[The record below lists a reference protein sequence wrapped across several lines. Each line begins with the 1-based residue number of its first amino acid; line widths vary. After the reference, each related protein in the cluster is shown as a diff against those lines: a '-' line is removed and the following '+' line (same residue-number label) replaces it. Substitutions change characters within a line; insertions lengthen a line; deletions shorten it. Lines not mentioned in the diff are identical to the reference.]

1 MAAPAFFVPLAIAG
15 AKIFF
20 KFASKKA
27 AQTFKSNYAKA
38 GQITTKTP
46 PKNATVTTT
55 GSSKGQSVLKDLKSP
70 VTPPSVR
77 ARNPNTTTLPK
88 KPASNKGGKAAGA
101 AATAAGVAAGSTA
114 TGKDAD
120 KPKKS
125 RPSKTSDQARD
136 EARVAANQRR
146 LAAKSAS
153 QGGGSVLS
161 RKKKTTTSKPTA
173 EGASAKRMPS
183 PKKNDKPAST
193 SRPTPPPS
201 RPKKKE
207 RTVDV
212 TVNPKTGRTVSK
224 TVTYSQHLKNI
235 DQAKANGVFDGDK
248 QFQRQKRALA
258 RAKVD
263 RLIKKAANM
272 NRGGAALK
280 SVPAGNPGLKK
291 LPSAVRNRMGFMR
304 KGGVAK
310 KK

>member
-38 GQITTKTP
+38 GSITTKTP

-55 GSSKGQSVLKDLKSP
+55 GSAKGKSVLKDLKSP
-70 VTPPSVR
+70 VTAPSVR

-101 AATAAGVAAGSTA
+101 AATATGVAAGSTA

-120 KPKKS
+120 KPKPKKS
-125 RPSKTSDQARD
+125 SRSTSQGGRSRDQV
-136 EARVAANQRR
+136 VAENQKR
-146 LAAKSAS
+146 LARKSAA

-161 RKKKTTTSKPTA
+161 NKKKRSATGTYDRSAVETSKAPAKNKMATPT
-173 EGASAKRMPS
+173 S
-183 PKKNDKPAST
+183 PPK
-193 SRPTPPPS
+193 
-201 RPKKKE
+201 RPKKKMETPKSKPKMYTAINVNTGKPDFDAPKVTAAE
-207 RTVDV
+207 R
-212 TVNPKTGRTVSK
+212 
-224 TVTYSQHLKNI
+224 LKQE
-235 DQAKANGVFDGDK
+235 DKYKA
-248 QFQRQKRALA
+248 R
-258 RAKVD
+258 
-263 RLIKKAANM
+263 KKAQDRIDAALKKATNSKKM
-272 NRGGAALK
+272 NKGGAALK
-280 SVPAGNPGLKK
+280 SVPAGNKGLKK
-291 LPSAVRNRMGFMR
+291 LPTPVRNRMGFMR

>member
-20 KFASKKA
+20 KFASKRA

-38 GQITTKTP
+38 GQITTKAP

-55 GSSKGQSVLKDLKSP
+55 GSAKGKSVLKDLKSP
-70 VTPPSVR
+70 VTAPSVR

-120 KPKKS
+120 KTKS
-125 RPSKTSDQARD
+125 SRATSQGGRSRDQV
-136 EARVAANQRR
+136 VAENQKR
-146 LAAKSAS
+146 LARKSAA

-161 RKKKTTTSKPTA
+161 RRKADKVALDDTKIDLKKDRVSK
-173 EGASAKRMPS
+173 
-183 PKKNDKPAST
+183 
-193 SRPTPPPS
+193 PTPPPA
-201 RPKKKE
+201 RPKKKAKSVPTPKSKPKMYTAINVNTGKPDFDAPKVTAAE
-207 RTVDV
+207 R
-212 TVNPKTGRTVSK
+212 
-224 TVTYSQHLKNI
+224 LKQE
-235 DQAKANGVFDGDK
+235 DKYKA
-248 QFQRQKRALA
+248 R
-258 RAKVD
+258 
-263 RLIKKAANM
+263 KKAQDRIDAALKKATKSKKM
-272 NRGGAALK
+272 NKGGAALK

>member
-20 KFASKKA
+20 KFASKRA

-38 GQITTKTP
+38 GSVTTKAP

-55 GSSKGQSVLKDLKSP
+55 GSAKGKSVLKDLKSP
-70 VTPPSVR
+70 VTAPSVR

-120 KPKKS
+120 KTKS
-125 RPSKTSDQARD
+125 SRAT
-136 EARVAANQRR
+136 
-146 LAAKSAS
+146 S
-153 QGGGSVLS
+153 QGGRSREQVIEQRQEALARKGGASLS
-161 RKKKTTTSKPTA
+161 RLKGTSGQVTDSQRKSQGAGVAAKKKMTT
-173 EGASAKRMPS
+173 
-183 PKKNDKPAST
+183 
-193 SRPTPPPS
+193 PTPPPK
-201 RPKKKE
+201 RPKKSTKTTKPTPKPQMYTAIDTRTGKPKPNAPKVTAAE
-207 RTVDV
+207 R
-212 TVNPKTGRTVSK
+212 
-224 TVTYSQHLKNI
+224 LKQE
-235 DQAKANGVFDGDK
+235 DAYK
-248 QFQRQKRALA
+248 QFR
-258 RAKVD
+258 
-263 RLIKKAANM
+263 RLQTDIIKSKLSEAEKKKKKKM
-272 NRGGAALK
+272 NKGGAALK

-291 LPSAVRNRMGFMR
+291 LPTPVRNRMGFMR

>member
-15 AKIFF
+15 SKIFF

-38 GQITTKTP
+38 GQITTKAP

-55 GSSKGQSVLKDLKSP
+55 GSAKGKSVLKDLKSP
-70 VTPPSVR
+70 VTAPSVR

-88 KPASNKGGKAAGA
+88 KPKGGGGKAAGA

-114 TGKDAD
+114 TGKNAD
-120 KPKKS
+120 KPK
-125 RPSKTSDQARD
+125 SKTNNRSTSQGGRSRDQVIA
-136 EARVAANQRR
+136 ENQKR
-146 LAAKSAS
+146 LARKSAA

-161 RKKKTTTSKPTA
+161 RRKADKVALDDTKIDLKKDRVSK
-173 EGASAKRMPS
+173 
-183 PKKNDKPAST
+183 
-193 SRPTPPPS
+193 PTPPPA
-201 RPKKKE
+201 RPKK
-207 RTVDV
+207 
-212 TVNPKTGRTVSK
+212 S
-224 TVTYSQHLKNI
+224 
-235 DQAKANGVFDGDK
+235 
-248 QFQRQKRALA
+248 
-258 RAKVD
+258 
-263 RLIKKAANM
+263 KKAAKPTPKPKMYTAINPRTGKPDFDAPKVTAAERLRQEDKYKARKKAQDRIDAALKKATKSKKM
-272 NRGGAALK
+272 NKGGAALK

>member
-20 KFASKKA
+20 KFASRKA

-38 GQITTKTP
+38 GQITTKAP

-55 GSSKGQSVLKDLKSP
+55 GSAKGKSVLKDLKSP
-70 VTPPSVR
+70 VTAPSVR

-88 KPASNKGGKAAGA
+88 KPKGGGGKAAGA

-114 TGKDAD
+114 TGKNAD
-120 KPKKS
+120 KPK
-125 RPSKTSDQARD
+125 SKTNNRSTSQGGRSRDQVIA
-136 EARVAANQRR
+136 ENQKR
-146 LAAKSAS
+146 LARKSAA

-161 RKKKTTTSKPTA
+161 RRKADKIALDDTKIDLKKDRVSK
-173 EGASAKRMPS
+173 
-183 PKKNDKPAST
+183 
-193 SRPTPPPS
+193 PTPPPA
-201 RPKKKE
+201 RPKK
-207 RTVDV
+207 
-212 TVNPKTGRTVSK
+212 S
-224 TVTYSQHLKNI
+224 
-235 DQAKANGVFDGDK
+235 
-248 QFQRQKRALA
+248 
-258 RAKVD
+258 
-263 RLIKKAANM
+263 KKAEKPKMYTAINPRTGKPDFDAPKVTAAERLRQEDKFKARQDTLKKVRSAAKESMDKKKKKM
-272 NRGGAALK
+272 NKGGAALK

>member
-38 GQITTKTP
+38 GQITTKAP

-55 GSSKGQSVLKDLKSP
+55 GSAKGKSVLKDLKSP
-70 VTPPSVR
+70 VTAPSVR

-88 KPASNKGGKAAGA
+88 KPKGGGGKAAGA

-114 TGKDAD
+114 TGKNAD
-120 KPKKS
+120 KPKSETNNRSTSQGGRS
-125 RPSKTSDQARD
+125 RDQVIA
-136 EARVAANQRR
+136 ENQKR
-146 LAAKSAS
+146 LARKSAA

-161 RKKKTTTSKPTA
+161 RRKADKIALDDTKIDLKKDRVSK
-173 EGASAKRMPS
+173 
-183 PKKNDKPAST
+183 
-193 SRPTPPPS
+193 PTPPPA
-201 RPKKKE
+201 RPKKSKKTTKPKMYTAINPRTGKPDFDAPKVTAAERLRQEDKFKARQDALKKVRSAAKE
-207 RTVDV
+207 
-212 TVNPKTGRTVSK
+212 SM
-224 TVTYSQHLKNI
+224 
-235 DQAKANGVFDGDK
+235 DK
-248 QFQRQKRALA
+248 
-258 RAKVD
+258 
-263 RLIKKAANM
+263 KKKM
-272 NRGGAALK
+272 NKGGAALK

>member
-38 GQITTKTP
+38 GSITTKAP

-55 GSSKGQSVLKDLKSP
+55 GSAKGKSVLKDLKSP
-70 VTPPSVR
+70 GTAPSVR

-125 RPSKTSDQARD
+125 SRSTSQGGRSRDQVIA
-136 EARVAANQRR
+136 ENQKR
-146 LAAKSAS
+146 LARKSAA

-161 RKKKTTTSKPTA
+161 RRKADKVALDDTKIDLKKDRVSK
-173 EGASAKRMPS
+173 
-183 PKKNDKPAST
+183 
-193 SRPTPPPS
+193 PTPPPA
-201 RPKKKE
+201 RPKKKAKSVPTPTPKPKMYTAINPRTGKPDFDAPKVTAAE
-207 RTVDV
+207 RLRQED
-212 TVNPKTGRTVSK
+212 KFKKREDA
-224 TVTYSQHLKNI
+224 LKKVRSA
-235 DQAKANGVFDGDK
+235 AKENMDK
-248 QFQRQKRALA
+248 R
-258 RAKVD
+258 
-263 RLIKKAANM
+263 KKKKM
-272 NRGGAALK
+272 NKGGAALK

-291 LPSAVRNRMGFMR
+291 LPTAVRNRMGFMR